1 MINEFIVPT
10 NIHWQQ
16 LYCPPIW
23 CHSFLIE
30 CAIFLFYLFF
40 YFLLFFFLLLF
51 VCLLFLL
58 ETNLCRSLFF
68 YISIDVGN
76 PIIKMLRT
84 NPTPLWCLSQITTC
98 MIYSYIA
105 VCCCAQRRGI
115 DSSSFSWYA
124 DDQSLTIFFSEQ
136 YGCCYDFL
144 SLDYVYNI
152 CNYIWSLYVE

>member
-1 MINEFIVPT
+1 MSFIFDRVRDFSV
-10 NIHWQQ
+10 
-16 LYCPPIW
+16 L
-23 CHSFLIE
+23 F
-30 CAIFLFYLFF
+30 IFLFFII
-40 YFLLFFFLLLF
+40 FFFAF
-51 VCLLFLL
+51 VCLFIVFIR
-58 ETNLCRSLFF
+58 NQSVQIIVF

-98 MIYSYIA
+98 MIYSYVA

-124 DDQSLTIFFSEQ
+124 DDHSLTIFFSEQ